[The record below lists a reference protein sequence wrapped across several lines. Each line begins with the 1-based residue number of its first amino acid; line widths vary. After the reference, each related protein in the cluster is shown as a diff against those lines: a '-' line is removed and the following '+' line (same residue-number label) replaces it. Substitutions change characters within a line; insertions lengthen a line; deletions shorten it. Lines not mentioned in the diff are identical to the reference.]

1 MTVATWLHLAGL
13 HLDIDPEYEV
23 TSDLA
28 SQHPTCVNQKVLR
41 REVVFIASVSFPF
54 IKDTKRPSYVPFH
67 VLFSDSN
74 LIYAARLALQS
85 TLERGFSV

>member
-41 REVVFIASVSFPF
+41 REVVFIAIYCVLVWGVGREKGVILLGYGTVFP
-54 IKDTKRPSYVPFH
+54 
-67 VLFSDSN
+67 
-74 LIYAARLALQS
+74 
-85 TLERGFSV
+85 